1 MKEFKGRCSSLGTLI
16 QITSLTDTQLEN
28 VAKLEIREKLEGK
41 AGLTEKMKKDLADLR
56 YKLANPELI
65 DGAKTLLREW
75 YSYGIGLDKGNIFNE
90 SIMKGI
96 MMEDTSIELVDNV
109 IFGEVGL
116 IKNTEF
122 KSNDFIEGTCDIKH
136 KDWVVDTKTAL
147 DTKTFHEKAVN
158 PPTLKQI
165 WQLKGYAI
173 LYNKSKAIIA
183 HTLVNTPTWACLK
196 ASHSG
201 RPFEQIEYDC
211 TYEHIPE
218 NERVIAYNIP
228 IETADQV
235 QIEKGILMCRDYL
248 SWYDGLIKSKLGT
261 VNDI

>member
-1 MKEFKGRCSSLGTLI
+1 MKEFKGRCSSLGTLM
-16 QITSLTDTQLEN
+16 QISSLTDKQLEDI
-28 VAKLEIREKLEGK
+28 AKYEIREKLEGK
-41 AGLTEKMKKDLADLR
+41 AGLTDNMKAELERLR

-75 YSYGIGLDKGNIFNE
+75 YSYGIGLDRGNIFNE

-122 KSNDFIEGTCDIKH
+122 KSNDFIEGTCDIQH
-136 KDWVVDTKTAL
+136 EDWVVDTKTAL

-173 LYNKSKAIIA
+173 LYNKPKAMIA

-201 RPFEQIEYDC
+201 MPFEQIEYDC

-218 NERVIAYNIP
+218 NERVIAYEILLETSDSDK
-228 IETADQV
+228 IEQ
-235 QIEKGILMCRDYL
+235 GILMCRDYL
-248 SWYDGLIKSKLGT
+248 AWYDSLVKSKLGT
-261 VNDI
+261 VNNF